1 MVGDIHVLS
10 SNLKPLVSKS
20 KEFSTM
26 VDEFPILFVIASLI
40 PGTSIFNGIGDLVN
54 KESNRILEMKKILK
68 KINVNC
74 EYRFDQLKVKGLKK
88 INSKNKKIIV
98 PNLNDHRICMSTAI
112 LSLLTGINSE
122 IRNFETVR
130 TSSPSF
136 LKIIKFLGAKYEIKK
151 K

>member
-1 MVGDIHVLS
+1 
-10 SNLKPLVSKS
+10 
-20 KEFSTM
+20 
-26 VDEFPILFVIASLI
+26 
-40 PGTSIFNGIGDLVN
+40 
-54 KESNRILEMKKILK
+54 MKKILK

-74 EYRFDQLKVKGLKK
+74 EYRFNQLKVKGLKK